1 MAAPPLLKSS
11 LQLRGIPML
20 LLGRLG
26 ATKPDSWLDAP
37 STGLG
42 MEDPEPLQWLVSFMV
57 CNFTSVI
64 FVVVV
69 VIVLRS
75 HVEQGRRWTASMED
89 ADC

>member
-1 MAAPPLLKSS
+1 M
-11 LQLRGIPML
+11 
-20 LLGRLG
+20 
-26 ATKPDSWLDAP
+26 DAP

-57 CNFTSVI
+57 CKFTSVI
-64 FVVVV
+64 FVVV